1 MKKILKF
8 ILFKPD
14 LEQTPR
20 KGYPPLP
27 IFNRIVGRFPEM
39 INDRGTSMEVALPA
53 DDPKLHEILHF
64 LEHEQGLRPMY
75 ARSSSHK
82 TPDSDNLSFRVENRY
97 EFNEKDLDK
106 APFLYSYPKVSVGDP
121 SLGGSDN
128 WNQWGIGKVHK
139 RVPLIGLLGYADVQI
154 CSAAV
159 RAEMEQEGF
168 IGLDFLPILVH
179 DPHYKQ
185 DDFWRVWASRTM
197 PCTAMPLSDD
207 KGNPVQE
214 DYSTG
219 CYIDEQVEEFVLGYR
234 SSDLE
239 AMSGTDFAL
248 TAEKWGPLA
257 SRFRREHLLVSQRF
271 RQWCLKKKIK
281 VDWIPVI
288 SLPDETENLPE
299 NSRSYQLRSIGP
311 CFPAGTSCGKTA
323 ATPPPLPRSKASVPP
338 PLPGALA
345 STPPPLPRIQ
355 APTEPLQ
362 HNLETTPSSR
372 PAPDAPLHE
381 IVSYAL
387 RVLGLSA
394 PISREL
400 LQQAYAAARE
410 AWKPERLAG
419 NAGLIAQAQD
429 RINEIEAAHD
439 ILFLHEDFQ
448 FPFMLAD
455 GSTHARPLVPQKM
468 QGLLAEAE
476 AGSAEAQYR
485 LGRVCETGMYDDTTF
500 ITRNEVEAAR
510 WYRLAAVQGHAPAQ
524 AQLGNSCIL
533 SSGYAAAIP
542 WFLKAAAQGDAEAQ
556 YQLGLLCKDGR
567 GMPEGAAAAVQW
579 FQKSAAQ
586 GHARACYE
594 LGCSYHSGEGVP
606 EDLGEAL
613 KWLLISAAID
623 DDEDANQMAACIEDQ
638 LSEPEIEEA
647 QSLAEDFQSNN
658 RRGCT

>member
-8 ILFKPD
+8 VLIKPEPKD
-14 LEQTPR
+14 SPY
-20 KGYPPLP
+20 KGRPPIP
-27 IFNRIVGRFPEM
+27 IFHCIAARFPEM

-75 ARSSSHK
+75 ARSVHYK
-82 TPDSDNLSFRVENRY
+82 VPDSDNMSFMVSADYKFDEQELERAA
-97 EFNEKDLDK
+97 FLDMYL
-106 APFLYSYPKVSVGDP
+106 PVHMGTD
-121 SLGGSDN
+121 SLGGHKD
-128 WNQWGIGKVHK
+128 WAHWGVDRVHK
-139 RVPLIGLLGYADVQI
+139 KVPLIGLLGTGDIRV
-154 CSAAV
+154 CPAAV

-168 IGLDFLPILVH
+168 VGLDFLPVLVH
-179 DPHYKQ
+179 DPRYRQ
-185 DDFWRVWASRTM
+185 GDFWRIWACRSMPRT
-197 PCTAMPLSDD
+197 TMPLSDLEGD
-207 KGNPVQE
+207 PPQE
-214 DYSTG
+214 DWSTD
-219 CYIDEQVEEFVLGYR
+219 CYPDEIYDRYRVLKYR
-234 SSDLE
+234 AADL
-239 AMSGTDFAL
+239 AKMSGTDFAL
-248 TAEKWGPLA
+248 TAEKWGPPKC
-257 SRFRREHLLVSQRF
+257 RQEREVLLVSQRF

-288 SLPDETENLPE
+288 SLSDETENLPE
-299 NSRSYQLRSIGP
+299 NSRSYQLSSIGP
-311 CFPAGTSCGKTA
+311 CFPAGTSRGKAA
-323 ATPPPLPRSKASVPP
+323 ATPPPLPRSKAAVPP

-345 STPPPLPRIQ
+345 STPPPLPRVQ
-355 APTEPLQ
+355 APTEPHQ
-362 HNLETTPSSR
+362 HALETTPSSR

-381 IVSYAL
+381 IASYAL
-387 RVLGLSA
+387 RVLGLTA

-455 GSTHARPLVPQKM
+455 GSTHARPPVPQKM

-485 LGRVCETGMYDDTTF
+485 LGRVYETGMYDDTTF

-510 WYRLAAVQGHAPAQ
+510 WYRLAALQGHAPAQ
-524 AQLGNSCIL
+524 AHLGNSCVL

-567 GMPEGAAAAVQW
+567 GMPEDAAAAVQW

-594 LGCSYHSGEGVP
+594 LGICYQSGEGVP

-647 QSLAEDFQSNN
+647 QRLAEAFQPKMHANA
-658 RRGCT
+658 